1 MITKGTNEYK
11 KAQQMAN
18 LFADA
23 CMDKAHYD
31 RFGMYVEM
39 AVEDVK
45 KLNTF
50 AAEVAKTIDA
60 AITKYGMPRMSA
72 KQAWILAC
80 ACVENGYDY

>member
-1 MITKGTNEYK
+1 MITKGTENYK
-11 KAQQMAN
+11 KAQAMAN
-18 LFADA
+18 TFTDA

-31 RFGMYVEM
+31 RFGMYLEM

-45 KLNTF
+45 KLDCF
-50 AAEVAKTIDA
+50 AAQIAKTLDD
-60 AITKYGMPRMSA
+60 AITKYGMPRISN